1 MAKETVE
8 NLCQKAQ
15 DAISQ
20 RKNEEAQQFY
30 LQALGLRPDNPNV
43 HYGLA
48 TVKFLLQDLEGAVYH
63 FKEVTRLD
71 PLRAGAYVNLGAVYN
86 RLERFDEAIP
96 VLRRGIQLD
105 MNRAEGYYNLG
116 LVYRRKGQ
124 FELAIQAY
132 REATRV
138 NPRMA
143 DAHFNIANIYLE
155 KTQYGLAIAHYRQAL
170 EIRPNWEKALRCLEK
185 AEAAQGGAKEE
196 APAKS
201 GPSGSD
207 PAPKAASTPAPPLDP
222 GRLVDPLVH
231 GELLRTLHLATND
244 SETRSHNFLQNLV
257 TEIDPAIKE
266 LSSCLLYPDSTATDL
281 EKCVKKFEAA
291 VANMRTLEDML
302 QTSIER
308 VRMLGDQLLKS

>member
-8 NLCQKAQ
+8 SLCQKAQ

-30 LQALGLRPDNPNV
+30 LQALGLKPDNPDV

-86 RLERFDEAIP
+86 RLEQFDEAIP

-105 MNRAEGYYNLG
+105 LNRAEGYYNLG

-124 FELAIQAY
+124 LDLAIQAY

-143 DAHFNIANIYLE
+143 DAHFNVANIYLE
-155 KTQYGLAIAHYRQAL
+155 KGQYGLAIAHYRQAL

-185 AEAAQGGAKEE
+185 AEAALASGEE
-196 APAKS
+196 GTPAKS
-201 GPSGSD
+201 GTNRGDPS
-207 PAPKAASTPAPPLDP
+207 PKPSAPLDP
-222 GRLVDPLVH
+222 ERLVDPAAQ
-231 GELLRTLHLATND
+231 GELLRTLHRATID
-244 SETRSHNFLQNLV
+244 TETQSRNFLQTLV

-266 LSSCLLYPDSTATDL
+266 LSSCLLYPDSSATDL
-281 EKCVKKFEAA
+281 EKCVKKFETA
-291 VANMRTLEDML
+291 VGNMSNLEDML

-308 VRMLGDQLLKS
+308 VRMLGEQLIKS